1 MGGSALNEPFTCI
14 HSCSLLSYVKDEVA
28 HLEKKAQKLNNDMA
42 EADEEQQNEIQMNLE
57 AIYARL
63 DQLDANTA
71 EARATTILHG
81 LGFTRAMMA
90 MKTVT
95 DIKRADEEDASSISD
110 AELIDLLD
118 SGSTGR
124 VTLQAASIIEFK

>member
-1 MGGSALNEPFTCI
+1 M
-14 HSCSLLSYVKDEVA
+14 LLTFYQWHK
-28 HLEKKAQKLNNDMA
+28 
-42 EADEEQQNEIQMNLE
+42 
-57 AIYARL
+57 
-63 DQLDANTA
+63 TP
-71 EARATTILHG
+71 
-81 LGFTRAMMA
+81 AMMA